1 MVARFNDRGITFLV
15 AGGQASLACYLLR
28 DGRGWTENLRLT
40 PDGQAEMPA
49 LPRTRSATGSIKASN
64 ELGIAGSFLAPGWR
78 ILVRQFSTRLN
89 RYSLRSCCPQFHSVS
104 LNESRQIA

>member
-15 AGGQASLACYLLR
+15 AGEQASLACYVLR

-64 ELGIAGSFLAPGWR
+64 ELGIAGSFLAPLLAHFGEAIQYKIKSR
-78 ILVRQFSTRLN
+78 FSSFLLPVVSFSQF
-89 RYSLRSCCPQFHSVS
+89 
-104 LNESRQIA
+104 E